1 MTLVIQTNDAVS
13 LALPALPNG
22 YSWNIAE
29 ASQAGTDEKA
39 LVVEL
44 WKTVGF
50 SKFDRIF
57 HRKRVLTGETKQK
70 YVSSTMFGLLSD
82 DYSLEDSLKR
92 FTEIATKLYDEEFN
106 VSAHNQSSVYV
117 GTYTE

>member
-13 LALPALPNG
+13 LALPALPDG
-22 YSWNIAE
+22 YSWNIGE

-44 WKTVGF
+44 WKTVQF

-57 HRKRVLTGETKQK
+57 HRKRVLAGETKQK
-70 YVSSTMFGLLSD
+70 LVSSTMFGLLSD
-82 DYSLEDSLKR
+82 DDSIEDSLKR
-92 FTEIATKLYDEEFN
+92 FTDIAVKLYNEEFDA
-106 VSAHNQSSVYV
+106 SPLSQSSVYA